1 MRLRA
6 DDCLSSFKP
15 IKETLKDV
23 LEKLHIN
30 KENTAIFDDITIL
43 GLDFF
48 I

>member
-6 DDCLSSFKP
+6 EECLSNSKA

-23 LEKLHIN
+23 LEKLNTN